1 MIGENIQLL
10 RKEKNF
16 TQESL
21 AEKIGV
27 SRQTLAKW
35 ESGESTPDLEM
46 GERLSAALDV
56 PLDELVHAP
65 MSKMKQPQESPVG
78 KHMFGWVTV
87 GDKGQIV
94 IPVQARR
101 VFHIQP
107 GDQLMVLG
115 DEDRGLA
122 LMQADFFLKVAEVI
136 RNGNA

>member
-1 MIGENIQLL
+1 MIGENIQFL
-10 RKEKNF
+10 RKAKNWS
-16 TQESL
+16 QESL

-27 SRQTLAKW
+27 SRQTVAKW
-35 ESGESTPDLEM
+35 ENGESTPDLELA
-46 GERLSAALDV
+46 GKLSEALEIS
-56 PLDELVHAP
+56 LDELTHAP
-65 MSKMKQPQESPVG
+65 FSEMKTPKESPSG
-78 KHMFGWVTV
+78 KHMFGLVTV

-122 LMQADFFLKVAEVI
+122 LMHADFFLKVAEVI

>member
-65 MSKMKQPQESPVG
+65 LSKMKQPQESPVG
-78 KHMFGWVTV
+78 KHMFGLVTV

-122 LMQADFFLKVAEVI
+122 LMHADFFLKVAEVI

>member
-1 MIGENIQLL
+1 MIGENIQFL
-10 RKEKNF
+10 RKAKNWS
-16 TQESL
+16 QESL

-27 SRQTLAKW
+27 SRQTVAKW
-35 ESGESTPDLEM
+35 ESGESAPDLEM
-46 GERLSAALDV
+46 AERLSGALDI

-65 MSKMKQPQESPVG
+65 ISEMKTEKQPPSG
-78 KHMFGWVTV
+78 KHIFGLVTV

-101 VFHIQP
+101 VFHVQP

-122 LMQADFFLKVAEVI
+122 LVPADFFLKAAEVI
-136 RNGNA
+136 HNGSV

>member
-65 MSKMKQPQESPVG
+65 MS
-78 KHMFGWVTV
+78 
-87 GDKGQIV
+87 
-94 IPVQARR
+94 
-101 VFHIQP
+101 
-107 GDQLMVLG
+107 
-115 DEDRGLA
+115 
-122 LMQADFFLKVAEVI
+122 
-136 RNGNA
+136 